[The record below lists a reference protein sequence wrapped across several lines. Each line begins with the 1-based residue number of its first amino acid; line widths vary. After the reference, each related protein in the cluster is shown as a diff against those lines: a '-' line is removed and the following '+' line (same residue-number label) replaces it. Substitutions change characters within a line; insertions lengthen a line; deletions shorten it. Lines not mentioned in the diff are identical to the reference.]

1 MAGSIAS
8 GSQRRKGR
16 KVTWTDPEKKAVTKA
31 IADTKKDVS
40 EIRTSLLG
48 GLGPGQVGLIPLVHT
63 MITDNTNLKME
74 AGRAIRLAVVAL
86 VVAAFALGQS
96 TVDLITFLIKLAG

>member
-1 MAGSIAS
+1 M
-8 GSQRRKGR
+8 
-16 KVTWTDPEKKAVTKA
+16 TWTDPEKKSITKA

-40 EIRTSLLG
+40 DIRTSLLG
-48 GLGPGQVGLIPLVHT
+48 GLDTKQVGLIPLVHA

-74 AGRAIRLAVVAL
+74 AGRAIKLAVVAL
-86 VVAAFALGQS
+86 VVAAIALGQS